1 MKLFADSGAYSAW
14 ANSTSVTLSEYI
26 DFIWQNKDSLEVYA
40 CLDDIANPENTWK
53 NQEIME
59 KEGLHPLPVYH
70 VDEPEYFLD
79 RAMAYDYF
87 AVGGMALKGS
97 VNRKT
102 RFETIFKKICTK
114 ENNFYPTHK
123 IHGFGL
129 ASPELLINYPWY
141 SVDTT
146 SWVMYGR
153 YGIILVPRS
162 VNGVIHYD
170 VAPEVVTISSRSK
183 SVGKYNSHYKQLGEN
198 MQKVIRKY
206 CESKGF
212 PIGRTLYKSV
222 TPDYVLKE
230 NEKWTDRKI
239 KDRVEKIVEPGLCC
253 DGEMRD
259 RLNLCYFLDLEKYQ
273 KKWPWPWQLHREEIF
288 PNEIEETMI

>member
-14 ANSTSVTLSEYI
+14 ANNTSVTLSEYI
-26 DFIWQNKDSLEVYA
+26 DFIRQNEDSLEVYA
-40 CLDDIANPENTWK
+40 CLDDITDPEKTWK

-70 VDEPEYFLD
+70 VDEPDCFLD
-79 RAMAYDYF
+79 RAMTYDYF

-97 VNRKT
+97 VNRRN
-102 RFETIFKKICTK
+102 RFNFIFEKICTE
-114 ENNFYPTHK
+114 ENNFLPTHK

-129 ASPELLINYPWY
+129 ASPDLLVSYPWY

-153 YGIILVPRS
+153 YGIILVPRTI
-162 VNGVIHYD
+162 NGRLRYD
-170 VAPEVVTISSRSK
+170 KAPEVITISSRSK
-183 SVGKYNSHYKQLGEN
+183 SVGKEAHYRHLGEN
-198 MQKVIRKY
+198 AQKAIRKY

-212 PIGRTLYKSV
+212 PVGRTLYKSV
-222 TPDYVLKE
+222 TSDYVLKE
-230 NEKWTDRKI
+230 GEKWTDRKK
-239 KDRVEKIVEPGLCC
+239 KDRVEKIVDVGLCC

-273 KKWPWPWQLHREEIF
+273 PKWPWPWQLHQEELF
-288 PNEIEETMI
+288 PNEIEENVL